1 MYRADGFPDPSMA
14 VLYHLVLLLHG
25 TLAFSA
31 MAPYKSHAV
40 HIHAETE
47 DDKAEHDGKEGL
59 GVLVGEVLHIGC
71 KPVQTALANLLPA
84 STSFSYLSLYWGSS
98 LSGIFSP
105 IMNFFQ
111 LPMAVCD

>member
-1 MYRADGFPDPSMA
+1 MA
-14 VLYHLVLLLHG
+14 VLYQLVLLLHG

-40 HIHAETE
+40 HIHAETQ

-71 KPVQTALANLLPA
+71 KPVQTAP
-84 STSFSYLSLYWGSS
+84 SCKPS
-98 LSGIFSP
+98 SGIDILLIPLFVLGIVLIRHLFTHNEFLPTSHGC
-105 IMNFFQ
+105 MQ
-111 LPMAVCD
+111 LV